1 MDRSEK
7 IVLSIFLGILCLCLI
22 VGIIF
27 AGMILSKKI
36 SPNLEGLT
44 DSTPLLLQQT
54 QVVPT
59 PVVSLA
65 ETADLS
71 DAEET
76 EQILKTT
83 IVPSADWVL
92 LAEKFYGKKD
102 IPRALDT
109 EPVNY
114 KVGDTLEF
122 WTTNVDT
129 DFNKKITAYLAYE
142 TKDVYLWVEEGVVYD
157 DQEIKDFMTTFS
169 DEIYSTNQEFF
180 GQEWLPGVDNDP
192 HLYILF
198 ARDLGEYLLGYA
210 SSTDAFLPE
219 VHEYSNVHEMF
230 AMSADNLTHLDD
242 EALSV
247 LAHEFQH
254 LIHGY
259 HDANEDT
266 WLNEGFSELA
276 MLLNGYDNGDSD
288 YYFAQRPDIQLN
300 DWPNNPNATY
310 EHYGSGFL
318 FTTYLLDR
326 FGEETTKSVVAA
338 QSNGLDSID
347 EVFSEEGLVDPY
359 TGEGMTADKLFMDWT
374 IANFMNDD
382 SLLDGRYAYHN
393 LDYLPYFPNTEE
405 IENCDP
411 GAVTRDVSQYGT
423 DYIQIFCSDDYSL
436 TFTGS
441 PTVNILPF
449 TAEEGNHFVWSNK
462 ADVSDMSMTQEF
474 DFTNVKGA
482 ISINYSMWY
491 DIETDYD
498 YVYLL
503 SSTDGEVWN
512 MINTPGCSTG
522 NISGNNFGCGYN
534 DVTNEWVQETVD
546 ISEFAGQKIWL
557 RFEYVTDT
565 AVTGE
570 GFAIDSISIP
580 AVNYTTDFEADN
592 GGWDLQG
599 FVRIQNMIPQSYFV
613 SLVQWTEEGI
623 VVLQKQVAPGESV
636 TFDVQDP
643 SDKNG
648 VILVVSG
655 ATRYT
660 RQKAEYQFEIN
671 K

>member
-7 IVLSIFLGILCLCLI
+7 IVLSIFLGILCLCLL

-27 AGMILSKKI
+27 AGTILSKRI
-36 SPNLEGLT
+36 SPNLAGLT
-44 DSTPLLLQQT
+44 DSTPFLLQQT
-54 QVVPT
+54 QIVPT

-83 IVPSADWVL
+83 IVPGADWVL

-109 EPVNY
+109 DPVNY

-180 GQEWLPGVDNDP
+180 GKEWIPGVDNDP

-230 AMSADNLTHLDD
+230 AMSADNLPHLDD

-259 HDANEDT
+259 HDSNEDT

-276 MLLNGYDNGDSD
+276 MMLNGYDNGDSD
-288 YYFAQRPDIQLN
+288 YYFAQRPDLQLN
-300 DWPNNPNATY
+300 EWPNNPNLTY

-326 FGEETTKSVVAA
+326 FGEDTTKAVVAA

-347 EVFSEEGLVDPY
+347 EVFAQEGLVDPY
-359 TGEGMTADKLFMDWT
+359 TGEAMTADKLFMDWT

-405 IENCDP
+405 IEECDS
-411 GAVTRDVSQYGT
+411 GVITRDVSQYGT
-423 DYIQIFCSDDYSL
+423 DYIQINCSDDYSL

-449 TAEEGNHFVWSNK
+449 NGEEGNHFVWSNK
-462 ADVSDMSMTQEF
+462 TDVSDMSMTQEF
-474 DFTNVKGA
+474 DFTNVAGA
-482 ISINYSMWY
+482 ISMNYSMWY

-580 AVNYTTDFEADN
+580 AIDYQSDFEADN

-599 FVRIQNMIPQSYFV
+599 FVRIQNIIPQSYFV
-613 SLVQWTEEGI
+613 SLIQWTDEGI
-623 VVLQKQVAPGESV
+623 VVLQQQVAPGESV

-643 SDKNG
+643 SEKNG

-660 RQKAEYQFEIN
+660 RQKAEYQFEIS